1 MTKEIVERIICAAI
15 WYKDLPNVEPVYRVK
30 NVTNG
35 VVLCGWR
42 HPYIIG
48 QSGALLGKKQYEMGE
63 YVQGFLTSKGRF
75 LDRVQSAKLFID
87 NGGKLN
93 YSSDELFSEDL
104 Y

>member
-1 MTKEIVERIICAAI
+1 MKEQVICAAI

-48 QSGALLGKKQYEMGE
+48 QSSALLGKKQYEMGE

-75 LDRVQSAKLFID
+75 LDREQAAKLFVE

-93 YSSDELFSEDL
+93 YSTDELFSEDL

>member
-1 MTKEIVERIICAAI
+1 MKEQVICAAI
-15 WYKDLPNVEPVYRVK
+15 WYKYLPNVEPVYRVK

-75 LDRVQSAKLFID
+75 LDRKQAAKLFIE
-87 NGGKLN
+87 NGGELQ
-93 YSSDELFSEDL
+93 YSTDELFSEDL